1 MKIKE
6 MKEKGIEFVKENKA
20 AIAVGGSVFV
30 YGVGMYLLGRIG
42 GKKDGVKTCYK
53 LFETEIKMGQ
63 LLRKLERGDGN
74 YRFEQF
80 SNRDRLNGNMNNFSE
95 AVKYFA
101 DPKNTENVCGMVVLS
116 KEND

>member
-30 YGVGMYLLGRIG
+30 YGVGMYLWGRIG

-53 LFETEIKMGQ
+53 QFETEIKMGQ
-63 LLRKLERGDGN
+63 LLRRLECGDGS
-74 YRFEQF
+74 YRVEQF
-80 SNRDRLNGNMNNFSE
+80 FNRDRLNGSMNTFSE

-116 KEND
+116 KENS